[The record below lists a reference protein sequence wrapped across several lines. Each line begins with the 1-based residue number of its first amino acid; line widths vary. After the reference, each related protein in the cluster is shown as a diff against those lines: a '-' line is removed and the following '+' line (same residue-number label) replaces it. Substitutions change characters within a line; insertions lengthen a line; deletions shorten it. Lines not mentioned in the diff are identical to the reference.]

1 MTAET
6 DIAAIDDS
14 GANTAS
20 EVRTALTSV
29 LARGSDTHVVAQMY
43 RSSSQTLSN
52 SVDDKID
59 FNAEDF
65 DTDGSIVNTGSS
77 RFDIQ
82 DTGYYRVDGYW
93 AWENTRPGVNFRLT
107 IYVNGSESRMGRGV
121 ASSIEAYGS
130 ASISAVI
137 SLTASD
143 YVELYAY
150 TDGASAT
157 ARGHA
162 SNPHTRSYMTIQRIV

>member
-1 MTAET
+1 MSAET

-65 DTDGSIVNTGSS
+65 DTDGSIVNTGHYP
-77 RFDIQ
+77 Q
-82 DTGYYRVDGYW
+82 
-93 AWENTRPGVNFRLT
+93 AKPPPL
-107 IYVNGSESRMGRGV
+107 
-121 ASSIEAYGS
+121 
-130 ASISAVI
+130 
-137 SLTASD
+137 
-143 YVELYAY
+143 
-150 TDGASAT
+150 
-157 ARGHA
+157 
-162 SNPHTRSYMTIQRIV
+162 